1 VILDAEPAR
10 WLLVLHTALGVAAV
24 AASTH
29 LCVWLRKY
37 LRGQHG
43 KRRAVRRFA
52 VIALALHASAF
63 LIGNLTYPT
72 YKTRVRAE
80 YLDAPSVLEADAI
93 ARVRQAASVRARS
106 QGQPAPVISD
116 ADAAREVGG
125 VAAGAERIARWFDSK
140 EHWVAVGLVLA
151 IAVAALV
158 RAWDPERD
166 GDAPAPFLMLAAVG
180 ACATVWYAAIVGVL
194 TASWRAI

>member
-1 VILDAEPAR
+1 MILDAEPAR

-24 AASTH
+24 GASTH
-29 LCVWLRKY
+29 LCLWLRKY
-37 LRGQHG
+37 LRGARN

-52 VIALALHASAF
+52 VIALSLHASAF
-63 LIGNLTYPT
+63 LVGNVAYPT

-80 YLDAPSVLEADAI
+80 YLDSPDALEADAI
-93 ARVRQAASVRARS
+93 ARVRQAAAMRARS
-106 QGQPAPVISD
+106 LGRPAPTMTD
-116 ADAAREVGG
+116 AEAAREVTG
-125 VAAGAERIARWFDSK
+125 VTAGAERIARWFDSK

-151 IAVAALV
+151 LAVAAMV

-166 GDAPAPFLMLAAVG
+166 GDAPAPFLMLAALG
-180 ACATVWYAAIVGVL
+180 ACGTVWYAAVVGVL